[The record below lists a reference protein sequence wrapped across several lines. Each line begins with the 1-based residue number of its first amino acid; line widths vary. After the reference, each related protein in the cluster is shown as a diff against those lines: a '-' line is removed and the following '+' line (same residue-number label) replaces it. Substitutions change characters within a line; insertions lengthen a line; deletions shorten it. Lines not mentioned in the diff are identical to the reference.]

1 MGNAWALYSDP
12 EGTPHPLQGPSFDPL
27 YGFPNGRKE
36 RGKWIMFPANLCLC
50 SLNCG
55 SNKFSSKFSVMI
67 MISPCRQQCRCC
79 FYIIDV
85 LRIII

>member
-36 RGKWIMFPANLCLC
+36 RGKWIMFPEYLCLR
-50 SLNCG
+50 SLSYG
-55 SNKFSSKFSVMI
+55 SSMFSCRFSTMAV
-67 MISPCRQQCRCC
+67 
-79 FYIIDV
+79 
-85 LRIII
+85 

>member
-36 RGKWIMFPANLCLC
+36 RGKCSMFRAYSCLC
-50 SLNCG
+50 SHSYG
-55 SNKFSSKFSVMI
+55 SNVYHNGY
-67 MISPCRQQCRCC
+67 MISP
-79 FYIIDV
+79 
-85 LRIII
+85 L